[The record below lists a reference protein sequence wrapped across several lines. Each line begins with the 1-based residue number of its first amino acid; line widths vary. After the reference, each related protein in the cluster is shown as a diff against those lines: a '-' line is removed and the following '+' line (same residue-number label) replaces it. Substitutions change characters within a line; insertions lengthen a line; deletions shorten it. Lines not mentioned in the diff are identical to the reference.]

1 MAALLTK
8 TLGVVCPSC
17 DFLNVIGAV
26 RCMACGSATDAVAQ
40 SAPVVSGASSIQ
52 SAAFQSTPSSVAAA
66 AAAASAPSP
75 GVAPPNLRRTSP
87 TVPTPPPPAAAA
99 SAPTASSPSPE
110 PLGQPPAPSDVFK
123 GPARPTFQ
131 SSQAAAAP
139 VASSPGTAAVA
150 AGASAPKFG
159 LTVLAGP
166 ARGQRFRLG
175 ANGAQVGRSKG
186 VILFPDDPFVSPL
199 HAMLLS
205 RDGKLFVR
213 DESSTS
219 GVYVS
224 IAGQETIPAGGS
236 FCTGLRLFRYVGAI
250 EPTPPWN
257 RVDVQVYGAPLPN
270 GQVHYAI
277 EEVLLGDRP
286 GRCIATPGP
295 VLTIGQGK
303 CDFAF
308 TNDEGLAPRHCE
320 VAPMPMGA
328 MVRDLSGGLGT
339 YVRISGERA
348 LKAGDRLRIGQQT
361 LQIEALS

>member
-17 DFLNVIGAV
+17 DFLNVVGAV
-26 RCMACGSATDAVAQ
+26 RCMACGSATDGAAQ
-40 SAPVVSGASSIQ
+40 PTSMA
-52 SAAFQSTPSSVAAA
+52 STPSSMQPQPQISTGSSVQSAVAAA
-66 AAAASAPSP
+66 AGS
-75 GVAPPNLRRTSP
+75 VAPPNLRRS
-87 TVPTPPPPAAAA
+87 TVPTPVPQAAPP
-99 SAPTASSPSPE
+99 PE
-110 PLGQPPAPSDVFK
+110 PLGQPPTPSGAFK
-123 GPARPTFQ
+123 GTPARPTFQ
-131 SSQAAAAP
+131 SSQSAAAP
-139 VASSPGTAAVA
+139 SQPQPTAPAAAS
-150 AGASAPKFG
+150 PKFG

-175 ANGAQVGRSKG
+175 ANGAQIGRSKG
-186 VILFPDDPFVSPL
+186 VILFPEDPFVSPL
-199 HAMLLS
+199 HAMLLI
-205 RDGKLFVR
+205 RDGKLLVR

-236 FCTGLRLFRYVGAI
+236 FATGLRLFRYVGAI

-320 VAPMPMGA
+320 VAPMPTGA

-348 LKAGDRLRIGQQT
+348 LKAGDRMRIGQQT
-361 LQIEALS
+361 LQVEAIA

>member
-1 MAALLTK
+1 MNDELSPPFMAALLTK
-8 TLGVVCPSC
+8 TLGVVCPNC
-17 DFLNVIGAV
+17 DFLNVVGAV
-26 RCMACGSATDAVAQ
+26 RCMACNAAT
-40 SAPVVSGASSIQ
+40 
-52 SAAFQSTPSSVAAA
+52 FQ
-66 AAAASAPSP
+66 
-75 GVAPPNLRRTSP
+75 
-87 TVPTPPPPAAAA
+87 
-99 SAPTASSPSPE
+99 APTASSGSGIVAAPPAGAVATSTGSGVAGSPPGLRRSTASLPTPPPSSPTSGASAPE
-110 PLGQPPAPSDVFK
+110 PLGHPPAPSAVFK
-123 GPARPTFQ
+123 GNPARPTFE
-131 SSQAAAAP
+131 SSQQA
-139 VASSPGTAAVA
+139 VASTPA
-150 AGASAPKFG
+150 AGATPASTSPKFG

-199 HAMLLS
+199 HAVLTI
-205 RDGKLFVR
+205 RDGKLMVR

-224 IAGQETIPAGGS
+224 ISGQETIPAGGS
-236 FCTGLRLFRYVGAI
+236 FATGLRLFRYVGAI

-257 RVDVQVYGAPLPN
+257 KVDVQIYGAPLPN

-277 EEVLLGDRP
+277 EEVLLGDRA

-308 TNDEGLAPRHCE
+308 GNDDGLAPRHCE

-328 MVRDLSGGLGT
+328 MIRDLSGGLGT
-339 YVRISGERA
+339 YVKISGERA

-361 LQIEALS
+361 LQIEVIA

>member
-17 DFLNVIGAV
+17 DFLNVVGAV
-26 RCMACGSATDAVAQ
+26 RCMACGSATDGATQ
-40 SAPVVSGASSIQ
+40 SPVASSP
-52 SAAFQSTPSSVAAA
+52 STIGS
-66 AAAASAPSP
+66 AAASAANNA
-75 GVAPPNLRRTSP
+75 VAPAATGQPPGLRRASATA
-87 TVPTPPPPAAAA
+87 PTPPDPTPAA
-99 SAPTASSPSPE
+99 T
-110 PLGQPPAPSDVFK
+110 

-131 SSQAAAAP
+131 SSQSAVNAPPAASTNPAAAA
-139 VASSPGTAAVA
+139 V
-150 AGASAPKFG
+150 SAPKFG

-175 ANGAQVGRSKG
+175 ANGAQVGRTKG
-186 VILFPDDPFVSPL
+186 VILFPEDPFVSPL
-199 HAMLLS
+199 HAVLLI

-224 IAGQETIPAGGS
+224 IANQETILPGGS

-250 EPTPPWN
+250 EPTAPWN
-257 RVDVQVYGAPLPN
+257 KVDVQVYGAPLPN

-277 EEVLLGDRP
+277 EEVLLGDRA

-303 CDFAF
+303 CDFSFA
-308 TNDEGLAPRHCE
+308 NDEGLAPRHCE
-320 VAPMPMGA
+320 VAPLPTGA
-328 MVRDLSGGLGT
+328 MIRDLSAGLGT
-339 YVRISGERA
+339 YVRITGERA
-348 LKAGDRLRIGQQT
+348 LKPGDRLRIGQQT
-361 LQIEALS
+361 LQIEALG

>member
-17 DFLNVIGAV
+17 DFLNVVGAV
-26 RCMACGSATDAVAQ
+26 RCMACGFSTETFAIAQ
-40 SAPVVSGASSIQ
+40 STGSGLHGSSVPASSGSTLQ
-52 SAAFQSTPSSVAAA
+52 SAAAANSVT
-66 AAAASAPSP
+66 
-75 GVAPPNLRRTSP
+75 VAPPGLRRSAGPGSP
-87 TVPTPPPPAAAA
+87 EAEAKEFEPLGAPPAPSGLFKGLSRAASVSSPAAPAQPPAAAN
-99 SAPTASSPSPE
+99 T
-110 PLGQPPAPSDVFK
+110 
-123 GPARPTFQ
+123 
-131 SSQAAAAP
+131 
-139 VASSPGTAAVA
+139 
-150 AGASAPKFG
+150 PKFG

-175 ANGAQVGRSKG
+175 ANGAQIGRSKG
-186 VILFPDDPFVSPL
+186 VVLFPEDPFVSPL
-199 HAMLLS
+199 HALLFI
-205 RDGKLFVR
+205 RDGKLYVR
-213 DESSTS
+213 DENSTS

-224 IAGQETIPAGGS
+224 ISGQETIPAGGA

-257 RVDVQVYGAPLPN
+257 RVDVQIYGAPLPN

-277 EEVLLGDRP
+277 EEVLLGNRP

-295 VLTIGQGK
+295 VLTVGQDH

-308 TNDEGLAPRHCE
+308 SNDEGLAAKHCE

-339 YVRISGERA
+339 YVRIGGERA

-361 LQIEALS
+361 IQVEALS

>member
-8 TLGVVCPSC
+8 TLGVVCTSC
-17 DFLNVIGAV
+17 DFLNVVGAV
-26 RCMACGSATDAVAQ
+26 RCMACGSATDVTAQ
-40 SAPVVSGASSIQ
+40 AMASSGSGLREQPPVSSGSTVQ
-52 SAAFQSTPSSVAAA
+52 SAAA
-66 AAAASAPSP
+66 AAAAN
-75 GVAPPNLRRTSP
+75 VAPPGLRRTSSM
-87 TVPTPPPPAAAA
+87 VPTPPDTTPSGGSPAAA
-99 SAPTASSPSPE
+99 PE
-110 PLGQPPAPSDVFK
+110 PLGMAPSPSNVFK
-123 GPARPTFQ
+123 GPPRPTFQ
-131 SSQAAAAP
+131 SSRSPVPSVAPAAP
-139 VASSPGTAAVA
+139 APATTAT
-150 AGASAPKFG
+150 PKFG

-175 ANGAQVGRSKG
+175 ANGAQIGRSKG
-186 VILFPDDPFVSPL
+186 VILFTEDPFVSPL
-199 HAMLLS
+199 HAMLLI
-205 RDGKLFVR
+205 REGKLFVR

-224 IAGQETIPAGGS
+224 ITGQETIPAGGS

-257 RVDVQVYGAPLPN
+257 KIDVQVYGAPLPN

-295 VLTIGQGK
+295 VLTIGQSK

-308 TNDEGLAPRHCE
+308 ANDEGLAQRHCE
-320 VAPMPMGA
+320 VAPMPTGA
-328 MVRDLSGGLGT
+328 MIRDLSGGLGT
-339 YVRISGERA
+339 YVRISGERV

-361 LQIEALS
+361 LQIEAIA

>member
-1 MAALLTK
+1 MQPQPQVST
-8 TLGVVCPSC
+8 
-17 DFLNVIGAV
+17 
-26 RCMACGSATDAVAQ
+26 GSSLQ
-40 SAPVVSGASSIQ
+40 SA
-52 SAAFQSTPSSVAAA
+52 VAAA
-66 AAAASAPSP
+66 TG
-75 GVAPPNLRRTSP
+75 GVAPPNLRRSP
-87 TVPTPPPPAAAA
+87 APTPKPAPAL
-99 SAPTASSPSPE
+99 E
-110 PLGQPPAPSDVFK
+110 PLGQPPTPSGAFK
-123 GPARPTFQ
+123 GTPARPTFE
-131 SSQAAAAP
+131 SSQPAVASPQSAPSAPAAA
-139 VASSPGTAAVA
+139 T
-150 AGASAPKFG
+150 PKFG

-175 ANGAQVGRSKG
+175 SNGAQIGRSKG
-186 VILFPDDPFVSPL
+186 VILFPEDPFVSPL
-199 HAMLLS
+199 HAMLLI
-205 RDGKLFVR
+205 RDGKLLVR

-236 FCTGLRLFRYVGAI
+236 FATGLRLFRYVGAI

-308 TNDEGLAPRHCE
+308 ANDEGLAPRHCE
-320 VAPMPMGA
+320 VAPMPTGA

-339 YVRISGERA
+339 FVRISGERA
-348 LKAGDRLRIGQQT
+348 LKAGDRMRIGQQT
-361 LQIEALS
+361 LQVEALA